1 MNNSTCQNGGQCIPN
16 DDYIISNQKFTCICP
31 KGFSGDRCEIVDNK
45 IILSFEKDIIL
56 SQSIFIHFIE
66 VINNNAP
73 IRSTT
78 FTNNS
83 Y

>member
-1 MNNSTCQNGGQCIPN
+1 MSNNNNSTCQNGGQCIPN

-45 IILSFEKDIIL
+45 LILSFEKRYY
-56 SQSIFIHFIE
+56 FIT
-66 VINNNAP
+66 IN
-73 IRSTT
+73 IYS
-78 FTNNS
+78 F